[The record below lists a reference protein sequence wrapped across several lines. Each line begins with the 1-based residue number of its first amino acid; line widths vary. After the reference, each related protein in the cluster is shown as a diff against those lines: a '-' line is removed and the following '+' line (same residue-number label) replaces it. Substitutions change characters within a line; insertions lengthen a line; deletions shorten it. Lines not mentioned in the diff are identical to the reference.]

1 MILKVLSYL
10 FKVYHSISLVCCLNP
25 FLIDTVPPVVVSL
38 ASGKQVVGKEGQSAV
53 LMFRVDNA
61 APPVELEGLRWIYS
75 TGASPEDGMEIT
87 GLENRTTLSMLSFSK
102 FPDQRYINLTVSNLQ
117 QGRFEGEDE
126 TDEGR
131 YFLEATNPAG
141 VHYDYIDVIIEGNLF
156 CKQYIY

>member
-1 MILKVLSYL
+1 M
-10 FKVYHSISLVCCLNP
+10 CCLNP
-25 FLIDTVPPVVVSL
+25 FLIDTVPPVVVPL

-75 TGASPEDGMEIT
+75 TDASPEDGMDIT
-87 GLENRTTLSMLSFSK
+87 GLQNRTTLSMLSFSG

-141 VHYDYIDVIIEGNLF
+141 VHYDYIDVIIEGKQKFLCFKQNLVF
-156 CKQYIY
+156 LKLLHCF

>member
-1 MILKVLSYL
+1 MILKVLSCL

-38 ASGKQVVGKEGQSAV
+38 ASGKQVVGEEGQSAV

-61 APPVELEGLRWIYS
+61 APPVELLEGLRWIYS
-75 TGASPEDGMEIT
+75 TDASPEDGMDIT
-87 GLENRTTLSMLSFSK
+87 GLQNRTTSSLLSFSE
-102 FPDQRYINLTVSNLQ
+102 FFNERYINLTVSNLQ

-141 VHYDYIDVIIEGNLF
+141 VHYDYIDVIIEG
-156 CKQYIY
+156 KQ